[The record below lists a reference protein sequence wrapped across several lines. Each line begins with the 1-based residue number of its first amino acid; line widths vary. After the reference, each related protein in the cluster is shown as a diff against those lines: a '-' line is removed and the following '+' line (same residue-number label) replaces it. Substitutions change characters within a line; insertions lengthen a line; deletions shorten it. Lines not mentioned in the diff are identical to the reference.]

1 MNDAKNLAKTATT
14 IASYS
19 LAIQKALEANG
30 YDAEDIFEAAGIGR
44 VPGPDP
50 MDRLTTAELAAVY
63 RESVK
68 RSGNP
73 AFGLT
78 VARFMHPGA
87 VHALGYALLASSSL
101 RDACERLVYYFR
113 LASEQGIYRIEEEGD
128 RFCLILDVT
137 TEGVAYETIDAWN
150 AFVIR
155 IFRMI
160 YRPDFTPLSIETL
173 RESAEN
179 PGFSARVAF
188 FAQDCIFSPKIGHF
202 AWLASSFSRR
212 STIDRSCIASRLDVR
227 LANGRRRMPSLV
239 VGGGVRARKPPSAP
253 SRAR

>member
-87 VHALGYALLASSSL
+87 VHALGYALLASSCYSGKI
-101 RDACERLVYYFR
+101 V
-113 LASEQGIYRIEEEGD
+113 
-128 RFCLILDVT
+128 LILC
-137 TEGVAYETIDAWN
+137 Y
-150 AFVIR
+150 
-155 IFRMI
+155 
-160 YRPDFTPLSIETL
+160 YSIL
-173 RESAEN
+173 NKR
-179 PGFSARVAF
+179 F
-188 FAQDCIFSPKIGHF
+188 F
-202 AWLASSFSRR
+202 
-212 STIDRSCIASRLDVR
+212 
-227 LANGRRRMPSLV
+227 
-239 VGGGVRARKPPSAP
+239 
-253 SRAR
+253 